1 LPPKRGHGRNKA
13 YCSDI
18 RTTQANPHGERDR
31 KSTPRQTIP
40 KDGRLPFKNAI
51 AEMIERKEREFAD
64 YLRPILDFELVD
76 KGNQRYDLTVLSE
89 TTTEEQRLYMP
100 PEK

>member
-1 LPPKRGHGRNKA
+1 
-13 YCSDI
+13 
-18 RTTQANPHGERDR
+18 
-31 KSTPRQTIP
+31 
-40 KDGRLPFKNAI
+40 
-51 AEMIERKEREFAD
+51 MIERKEREFAD